1 MGRMPMPLHGLA
13 ACHFFRL
20 RTCGLANGRE
30 SGFFAGMSGRTQ
42 KNRHRSTF
50 IQNQNQNQNQR
61 QPASAAAGT
70 GALNRGLH
78 AYLLLTAC
86 VTGASVMIV
95 EILGARMLAPYI
107 GTSHFVWTA
116 QIGVTLVALA
126 AGYALGG
133 WFADRAPRPSCMF
146 AAILLAALLLAF
158 TVLACRPVALA
169 CLRLALAPG
178 SLLASAFLFFPPLLL
193 LGMVPPFLVRL
204 LTVSLDNVGISV
216 GRLSAI
222 STLGSVAGTIAVGY
236 LLVPFFPNSGI
247 MCGTAGALSLL
258 ALGYFAVWRRRHIAG
273 AALLTLATA
282 GAGVWG
288 SAYAT
293 LVHPSRFAEV
303 FRANSNF
310 GLMEVV
316 DDRETGVRYYLNDL
330 LVQNSHDPATDR
342 SDALF
347 TYMLHGLAR
356 AYTPQPVSDV
366 LCIGMGVGIV
376 PMQFAREGAGVDV
389 VEINPAVLPLAR
401 EYFGFDPAAV
411 RVHIGDGRRFIATP
425 GRLYDTIILD
435 AFLGES
441 PPSHLMTREALAAM
455 KARLK
460 PGGTLVINTFGSF
473 RPGRDFSI
481 DSLDLTL
488 AAVFATVRVH
498 PDRAGGGSSGI
509 FVVATDTPDAR
520 PLRRPDF
527 ADAPPRLRTRA
538 LAALDAVH
546 VFGNK
551 RQGIVLT
558 DDYNPVDYHD
568 AANRAELRRRL
579 ALGMIARRP

>member
-1 MGRMPMPLHGLA
+1 
-13 ACHFFRL
+13 
-20 RTCGLANGRE
+20 
-30 SGFFAGMSGRTQ
+30 MSTRAQ
-42 KNRHRSTF
+42 KNRHRSSF
-50 IQNQNQNQNQR
+50 AQNQNQHQHQSQNQS
-61 QPASAAAGT
+61 QTASAAANGT
-70 GALNRGLH
+70 GPWQYGRGLR
-78 AYLLLTAC
+78 AYLLFSAC

-133 WFADRAPRPSCMF
+133 WFADRSPRPSCMF

-158 TVLACRPVALA
+158 TVLACKPVALA

-222 STLGSVAGTIAVGY
+222 STLGSVAGTVVVGY
-236 LLVPFFPNSGI
+236 LLAPFFPNSGI

-258 ALGYFAVWRRRHIAG
+258 AFGYFAVWRRRHIVG
-273 AALLTLATA
+273 AAFLALVSA

-288 SAYAT
+288 SAYAS
-293 LVHPSRFAEV
+293 LAHPSRFAGV

-330 LVQNSHDPATDR
+330 LVQNSHDPATGR

-356 AYTPQPVSDV
+356 AYAPQPVSDV

-376 PMQFAREGAGVDV
+376 PMQFAREGAAVDV

-401 EYFGFDPAAV
+401 EFFGFDPAAV
-411 RVHIGDGRRFIATP
+411 RVHIGDGRRFIASP
-425 GRLYDTIILD
+425 GTLYDTIILD

-498 PDRAGGGSSGI
+498 PDRAGGGSGGGSSGI
-509 FVVATDTPDAR
+509 FVVATDTPGAR

-527 ADAPPRLRTRA
+527 ADAPAYLRARA
-538 LAALDAVH
+538 LAALDGVY
-546 VFGNK
+546 VFGNR